1 VAYYLET
8 NVLVPI
14 RSVAA
19 KSNQP
24 AAKCV
29 RITLTPARPWTSP
42 GRLSTT
48 ICIVPG
54 AANHEE

>member
-1 VAYYLET
+1 VET

-14 RSVAA
+14 RSVAR

-29 RITLTPARPWTSP
+29 HITLTPARPRTSP
-42 GRLSTT
+42 VQPSIT
-48 ICIVPG
+48 ICIVAGP
-54 AANHEE
+54 ATHEE

>member
-1 VAYYLET
+1 
-8 NVLVPI
+8 VPI

-19 KSNQP
+19 KRNQP

-42 GRLSTT
+42 GQLSIT
-48 ICIVPG
+48 ICIVPCP
-54 AANHEE
+54 ATHEE